1 MLLFKLKL
9 CLLELSFVVYNV
21 LIFKKKKVFKLMLV
35 IFVIDYRRMKDI
47 RYYLIRFRFNLDKID
62 KLKREVS

>member
-9 CLLELSFVVYNV
+9 CLLELSFVVYNM

-47 RYYLIRFRFNLDKID
+47 RYYLIWFRFNLDKID

>member
-1 MLLFKLKL
+1 
-9 CLLELSFVVYNV
+9 
-21 LIFKKKKVFKLMLV
+21 MLV

>member
-9 CLLELSFVVYNV
+9 CLLELSFVVYNM

>member
-47 RYYLIRFRFNLDKID
+47 RYYLIRFRFNLDKVD

>member
-1 MLLFKLKL
+1 MLFFKLKL
-9 CLLELSFVVYNV
+9 CLLELSFVVYNM

>member
-1 MLLFKLKL
+1 MLLFKLIL
-9 CLLELSFVVYNV
+9 CLLELSFVVYNM